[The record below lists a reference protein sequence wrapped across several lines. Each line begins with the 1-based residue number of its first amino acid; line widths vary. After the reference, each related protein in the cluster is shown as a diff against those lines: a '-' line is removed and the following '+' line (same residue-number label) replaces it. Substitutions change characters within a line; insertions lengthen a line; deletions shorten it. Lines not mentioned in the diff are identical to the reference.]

1 MRGDQEK
8 NMSHDVHGS
17 PADLEDAFT
26 DAQWQGFRAEDL
38 RAGSAVVMLMLSIFG
53 IGVILYSIVAITL

>member
-1 MRGDQEK
+1 
-8 NMSHDVHGS
+8 MSHDVHGS
-17 PADLEDAFT
+17 SADLENAFT

-53 IGVILYSIVAITL
+53 VGVILYSIVAITL